1 MIYQFFGVN
10 FKTEIRI
17 GLLSGLLFIAT
28 WVLSIV
34 FYYQFNQLN
43 SIHDIPE
50 NIFFGAMF
58 LGCTVFLFLLRF
70 LGLKFRQLWFINID
84 EQHRPVFIIKQKGKE
99 EEKIDIVQELN
110 SLIYIGTRNE
120 LRYLKIK
127 STRINYKIRVG
138 TSLLAPFSNKVDINT
153 LDNFINNLERIL
165 QDNQFQIKKV
175 KTKSNSFEY
184 RFENATICK

>member
-1 MIYQFFGVN
+1 MIYQFYGIN
-10 FKTEIRI
+10 FKNEIRI

-28 WVLSIV
+28 WVLSII

-43 SIHDIPE
+43 SIHDVPE

-70 LGLKFRQLWFINID
+70 LGLKFRQIWFINID
-84 EQHRPVFIIKQKGKE
+84 EPVFIIKQKGKK
-99 EEKIDIVQELN
+99 EEKIDIIQELK
-110 SLIYIGTRNE
+110 SVIYIGTRNE
-120 LRYLKIK
+120 LRYLKIN
-127 STRINYKIRVG
+127 SVRINYKIRVG
-138 TSLLAPFSNKVDINT
+138 ISFLAPFSSKIDIST
-153 LDNFINNLERIL
+153 LDDFINNLELIL
-165 QDNQFQIKKV
+165 PENQFQIKKV